1 MISKLVVPFN
11 TSITDLISK
20 AAESPPF
27 SELRIAINYLKQI
40 DALDTWE
47 DMSELGVHL
56 INMGI
61 DDLRYAKMIIFAIA
75 LRCLDPIVSLVAIL
89 IVGEPCKYRNSFLY
103 VYSRKNGS

>member
-20 AAESPPF
+20 APESPPF
-27 SELRIAINYLKQI
+27 SELRIAINHLKLI

-61 DDLRYAKMIIFAIA
+61 DLRYAKMIIFS
-75 LRCLDPIVSLVAIL
+75 LGLCCLDPIVSLVATL
-89 IVGEPCKYRNSFLY
+89 IIGEPC
-103 VYSRKNGS
+103 